1 MAYSANRLYELIS
14 NKFNNTKVNNNKVQ
28 VKYDKK
34 IGRDFK
40 EIILECD
47 SRQDMKE
54 LIQQYLIDIELK
66 QNKDWIFT
74 KLPNSTF
81 TGNIKISSI
90 ITINNGKEKEIR
102 IRFKFSSGREQ
113 KDYNIWNSLLDDT
126 FKRKKEIKRTS
137 SYAEELR
144 VIKKINQS
152 IQEFGGGVPVKLKF
166 GNKVYDNIAG
176 FVGGMSGK
184 KADFVIVDYNGEEKC
199 YISHKKG
206 DTAKDFQQYG
216 GISRN
221 VAGNTIYNHP
231 EVKRFREDLV
241 NGEWKSKVLNESGKS
256 RIFRKIKSNSLKKK
270 SVFGKRYG
278 SRHGHDNVNY
288 FVQGDPTITKRSNM
302 IVITFP
308 KMVMNGRLSGLR
320 GEYTPV
326 LGARKSSEEG
336 RVIDIR
342 DEEGRVIDIEGDLK
356 ELRNVRGGFWTQ
368 GYMKGDSV
376 VDMDK

>member
-1 MAYSANRLYELIS
+1 MAYAANRLYELIS
-14 NKFNNTKVNNNKVQ
+14 NKFNNKKVNNNKVQ
-28 VKYDKK
+28 VKYDEKR
-34 IGRDFK
+34 GRDFK

-47 SRQDMKE
+47 SRQDIKE

-66 QNKDWIFT
+66 QSKDWIFT
-74 KLPNSTF
+74 KLSGSTF
-81 TGNIKISSI
+81 TGNIKITSI
-90 ITINNGKEKEIR
+90 IPVGKEKEIR
-102 IRFKFSSGREQ
+102 LRFKFASGREQ
-113 KDYNIWNSLLDDT
+113 KDYNIWNSLLDQV
-126 FKRKKEIKRTS
+126 FKKDSSLKRTS

-144 VIKKINQS
+144 VIKKINLK
-152 IQEFGGGVPVKLKF
+152 IQELGGGQPVDLKF
-166 GNKVYDNIAG
+166 GNKTYKNIAG
-176 FVGGMSGK
+176 FVGGISGK
-184 KADFVIVDYNGEEKC
+184 KADFVIVNYDAEEKC

-241 NGEWKSKVLNESGKS
+241 NGEWENKVLDEKGKT

-270 SVFGKRYG
+270 SVFGKKYG
-278 SRHGHDNVNY
+278 SMHGHDNVNY
-288 FVQGDPTITKRSNM
+288 FVQGDPSITKRANL
-302 IVITFP
+302 IVVTFP
-308 KMVMNGRLSGLR
+308 KMVVNGRLSGLR

-336 RVIDIR
+336 RIIDIR
-342 DEEGRVIDIEGDLK
+342 DDENTTVLK

-368 GYMKGDSV
+368 GYMKGRGV

>member
-1 MAYSANRLYELIS
+1 MSYSSGRLFVLI
-14 NKFNNTKVNNNKVQ
+14 NKKFNNKKVNNNKVE
-28 VKYDKK
+28 VKYNPR
-34 IGRDFK
+34 RDFK

-47 SRQDMKE
+47 SRQDIKE
-54 LIQQYLIDIELK
+54 LVQQYLIDIELK
-66 QNKDWIFT
+66 ENRDWVFT
-74 KLPNSTF
+74 KLPGSTF
-81 TGNIKISSI
+81 TGNIKITSI
-90 ITINNGKEKEIR
+90 IPEDKEKEIR
-102 IRFKFSSGREQ
+102 LRFKFASGREQ
-113 KDYNIWNSLLDDT
+113 KDYNIWNSLLDDV
-126 FKRKKEIKRTS
+126 FKRNSSLKRTS

-144 VIKKINQS
+144 VIKKVNQK
-152 IQEFGGGVPVKLKF
+152 IQELGGGQPVDLKF
-166 GNKVYDNIAG
+166 GNKIYKNTAG
-176 FVGGMSGK
+176 FVGGISGK
-184 KADFVIVDYNGEEKC
+184 KADFVIVSYDAEEKC

-241 NGEWKSKVLNESGKS
+241 NGEWKNKVLDEKGKT

-278 SRHGHDNVNY
+278 SMHGHDNVNY
-288 FVQGDPTITKRSNM
+288 FAQGDPSIIKRGNL
-302 IVITFP
+302 IVVTFP
-308 KMVMNGRLSGLR
+308 KMVINGRLSGLR

-336 RVIDIR
+336 RIIDIR
-342 DEEGRVIDIEGDLK
+342 DEENSTVLQ

-368 GYMKGDSV
+368 GYMKGRGV

>member
-1 MAYSANRLYELIS
+1 MSYQFGRLCILIE
-14 NKFNNTKVNNNKVQ
+14 NKFNNKKINNNRVSIKRNP
-28 VKYDKK
+28 
-34 IGRDFK
+34 GRKFK
-40 EIILECD
+40 EIIFECD
-47 SRQDMKE
+47 SRQDAKE
-54 LIQQYLIDIELK
+54 LVQQYLIDLELK
-66 QNKDWIFT
+66 ERKDWTFT
-74 KLPNSTF
+74 KLSGSTF

-90 ITINNGKEKEIR
+90 IPEEKEQEIR
-102 IRFKFSSGREQ
+102 IRFKFASGREQ

-137 SYAEELR
+137 SYSEELR

-152 IQEFGGGVPVKLKF
+152 IQELGGGVPVKLKF

-176 FVGGMSGK
+176 FVGGISGK
-184 KADFVIVDYNGEEKC
+184 KADFVIVDYDGEEKC

-241 NGEWKSKVLNESGKS
+241 NGEWKSKVLDERGKS

-270 SVFGKRYG
+270 SVFGKKYG

-302 IVITFP
+302 IVISFP

-336 RVIDIR
+336 RVIDTR
-342 DEEGRVIDIEGDLK
+342 DDENTTVLK
-356 ELRNVRGGFWTQ
+356 EIRNVRGGFWTR
-368 GYMKGDSV
+368 GYMKGRGV

>member
-1 MAYSANRLYELIS
+1 MAYSAGRLFLLIKK
-14 NKFNNTKVNNNKVQ
+14 KFNN
-28 VKYDKK
+28 KK
-34 IGRDFK
+34 INKNNVSIKYNPRRDFK
-40 EIILECD
+40 EIIFECD
-47 SRQDMKE
+47 SRQDSKE
-54 LIQQYLIDIELK
+54 LVQQYLIDLELK
-66 QNKDWIFT
+66 EKSDWVFS
-74 KLPNSTF
+74 KLPSSTF
-81 TGNIKISSI
+81 TGNIIISSI
-90 ITINNGKEKEIR
+90 IPEEKEREIR
-102 IRFKFSSGREQ
+102 IRFKFASGREQ

-144 VIKKINQS
+144 VIKKVNQS
-152 IQEFGGGVPVKLKF
+152 IQELGGGEPVKLKF
-166 GNKVYDNIAG
+166 GNKVYNNIAG
-176 FVGGMSGK
+176 FVGGISGK
-184 KADFVIVDYNGEEKC
+184 KADFVIVDYDGEEKC
-199 YISHKKG
+199 FISHKKG
-206 DTAKDFQQYG
+206 ETAKDFQQYG

-221 VAGNTIYNHP
+221 VAGNSIYNHP

-241 NGEWKSKVLNESGKS
+241 NGEWKNKVLDERGKS

-270 SVFGKRYG
+270 SVFGKKYG

-288 FVQGDPTITKRSNM
+288 FVQGDPTITKKSDT

-308 KMVMNGRLSGLR
+308 KMVMNGKLSGLR
-320 GEYTPV
+320 GEYSPV

-342 DEEGRVIDIEGDLK
+342 DDENTTVLK

-368 GYMKGDSV
+368 GYMKGRGV